1 MSAAPA
7 VAIDRIA
14 RSVRLADGR
23 EIACDKLL
31 LATCT
36 LPCRLPLATNNPNAV
51 YLRTFDEAI
60 ALGAR
65 LRQGARAAVIG
76 GGFIGLELAAAARQQ
91 GCPVTVIKFKLRIL
105 MRAVPK
111 YSLMQSDVNSGC
123 LRLLPF

>member
-1 MSAAPA
+1 
-7 VAIDRIA
+7 
-14 RSVRLADGR
+14 VRLPATSSYWR
-23 EIACDKLL
+23 
-31 LATCT
+31 LATGA
-36 LPCRLPLATNNPNAV
+36 LPCRLRLATNNPNAV